1 MKTIIVATPLALA
14 LALGAQSSLAFEAGD
29 ILVRVGATTTDPR
42 ESSEDVELNQ
52 SIVSLSGGRSGVGLN
67 SDTQL
72 GLNFEYFLTPQWGV
86 ELLAATPFEHE
97 AEGTGELQGLT
108 IAEFKHLP
116 PTLSLVYHF
125 PVVGVVQPYAGVG
138 LNYTFLFDE
147 EITAEADSAFAGLGL
162 NDGKL
167 KLDNS
172 FGVSAQVGVDFH
184 VDEHWLVNA
193 SVRWIDLETDAEIRF
208 AGGNKVTS
216 TIEVDPFVYTLSVGY
231 IF

>member
-1 MKTIIVATPLALA
+1 MKTIIIATPLTLA
-14 LALGAQSSLAFEAGD
+14 LVLGAQASAAFEAGD
-29 ILVRVGATTTDPR
+29 ILVRIGATTTDPR
-42 ESSEDVELNQ
+42 ESSEEVELNR
-52 SIVSLSGGRSGVGLN
+52 SIISLSGGRSGIGLN
-67 SDTQL
+67 SNTQL
-72 GLNFEYFLTPQWGV
+72 GANIEYFLTPQWGV
-86 ELLAATPFEHE
+86 ELLVATPFEHE

-116 PTLSLVYHF
+116 PTLSLVYHL
-125 PVVGVVQPYAGVG
+125 PRIGRAQPYAGVG

-147 EITAEADSAFAGLGL
+147 EITAEADAAFAGLGL

-167 KLDNS
+167 KLDDS
-172 FGVSAQVGVDFH
+172 FGVAVQLGVDFH
-184 VDEHWLVNA
+184 IDNHWLVNA

-231 IF
+231 LF